1 MEKSLILEEMGLG
14 EKLMMRMA
22 VSAVEM
28 LVSYSA
34 LPYPLY
40 PNYKY
45 LSGLAILP
53 SIADAAAVAG
63 DERYTLD
70 ESAPILPIKFLE
82 DEEIHISSSPRAPRC
97 VPTQAPHVAFV
108 NTAPDSIYTSTYPR
122 RIASSYSL
130 TEAGVTIHLV
140 FLWTFLPLR
149 IRAAI
154 SKSSI
159 LPFVAE
165 PMNAW
170 SISMPAIS
178 FADRTASG

>member
-1 MEKSLILEEMGLG
+1 MAKSLILEEMALVV
-14 EKLMMRMA
+14 KVMMRLV
-22 VSAVEM
+22 VSALERT
-28 LVSYSA
+28 VSYCA
-34 LPYPLY
+34 LPYLLQ

-53 SIADAAAVAG
+53 SIAEAAAVAG

-70 ESAPILPIKFLE
+70 ESAPILPTKFLE
-82 DEEIHISSSPRAPRC
+82 DDDIHISSSPRAPRC
-97 VPTQAPHVAFV
+97 VPTHAPHVAFV
-108 NTAPDSIYTSTYPR
+108 NTAPDSKNTSTYPR
-122 RIASSYSL
+122 RIASSYTL
-130 TEAGVTIHLV
+130 TEAGVTMHLL
-140 FLWTFLPLR
+140 FLWIFLPLR

-170 SISMPAIS
+170 SISTPAIS
-178 FADRTASG
+178 LAARTASG